1 MYNFDEKKFMIGV
14 GIIAKRVM
22 TWEGM
27 RSGVIIK
34 TSQDRNREWGSLLV
48 AVCEVAIKILLVFIY
63 QGESR
68 NLRDS

>member
-34 TSQDRNREWGSLLV
+34 TSQDRNRE
-48 AVCEVAIKILLVFIY
+48 
-63 QGESR
+63 
-68 NLRDS
+68 